1 MADFPDKNNG
11 SRYNAFYALNMARQD
26 KNARSDS
33 TSKGKGNTPRVAY
46 KSVLEYVQDKIS
58 TNEGY
63 NRVLTESL
71 DSDEAKTGDNLKSII
86 YSLLQQCPYQLDNDT
101 VDEYKIRIYEDMTGF
116 GLLTP
121 YIEDPNIEEIN
132 IFGRGRRG
140 TCWMKGSRTQ
150 KRS

>member
-11 SRYNAFYALNMARQD
+11 NRYNAFYALNMARQD
-26 KNARSDS
+26 KNARTDS
-33 TSKGKGNTPRVAY
+33 TSKGKGNTPRVSY

-71 DSDEAKTGDNLKSII
+71 ASDEEKTGDNLKSII

-101 VDEYKIRIYEDMTGF
+101 VDEYKIRIYEDMVQQG
-116 GLLTP
+116 
-121 YIEDPNIEEIN
+121 
-132 IFGRGRRG
+132 
-140 TCWMKGSRTQ
+140 
-150 KRS
+150 